1 MSDNDNLKL
10 LTRKDVAELFQLPIS
25 TLDYLV
31 STSQIPFF
39 RPTQRNVRFR
49 EAELVK
55 WLDEERRNLPYRKKA
70 TESPGV
76 SDEVETSRRELYRI
90 PE

>member
-10 LTRKDVAELFQLPIS
+10 LTRKDVSELFQLPVS
-25 TLDYLV
+25 TLDYYIV
-31 STSQIPFF
+31 TEQVPFV
-39 RPTQRNVRFR
+39 RLGKRNIRFCPDKLLQWLKER
-49 EAELVK
+49 ENV
-55 WLDEERRNLPYRKKA
+55 PYRKNKA